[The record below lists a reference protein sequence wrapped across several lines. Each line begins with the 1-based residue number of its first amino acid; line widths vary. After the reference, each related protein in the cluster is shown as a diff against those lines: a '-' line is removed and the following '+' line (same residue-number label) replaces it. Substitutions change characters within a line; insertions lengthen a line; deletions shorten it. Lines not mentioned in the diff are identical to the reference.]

1 MSGILRC
8 AVIDCRDVDAASYG
22 TILSHLSDDRR
33 ERAESFSVFSDKVMS
48 AVAGLCME
56 GLAESLGTNV
66 LKLSNGKPMFGRED
80 LHLSVSHSGSFVVI
94 AWSDSPV
101 GVDVQKVIPMGNIA
115 RRILSPKEITDMGSM
130 DDTDLVKVWT
140 RKESYVKMTGEG
152 MSRPFDSFDEDILDP
167 GYSFFTY
174 GIEEDMVLT
183 VCCRSDTVPKTITV
197 RVTSPD
203 DIIRAVSW
211 NS

>member
-1 MSGILRC
+1 MSEVLIRLF
-8 AVIDCRDVDAASYG
+8 DCRDVDVASYG
-22 TILSHLSDDRR
+22 IILSHLSDDRR

-56 GLAESLGTNV
+56 GLAESLDTNV
-66 LKLSNGKPMFGRED
+66 LKLSNGKPMFGRDD

-101 GVDVQKVIPMGNIA
+101 GVDIQKVIPMGNIA
-115 RRILSPKEITDMGSM
+115 RRILSPKEITDVDSM

-152 MSRPFDSFDEDILDP
+152 MSRPFDSFDEDVLDP

-174 GIEEDMVLT
+174 EIEEDMVLT

>member
-22 TILSHLSDDRR
+22 AILSHLSDDRR
-33 ERAESFSVFSDKVMS
+33 ERAESFSAFSDKVMS

-66 LKLSNGKPMFGRED
+66 LKLSNGKPMFGRDD
-80 LHLSVSHSGSFVVI
+80 LHLSVSHSGSFVAI